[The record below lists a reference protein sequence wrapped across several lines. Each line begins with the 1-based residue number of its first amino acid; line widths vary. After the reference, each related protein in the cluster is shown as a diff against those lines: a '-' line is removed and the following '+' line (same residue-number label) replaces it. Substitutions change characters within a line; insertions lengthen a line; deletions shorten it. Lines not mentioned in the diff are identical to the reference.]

1 MANERC
7 LICGAPILD
16 GGGYHAACLK
26 GLFGCES
33 APSFAYSM
41 SELNELAKRLVL
53 SRVSVPGVQAKL
65 SLHLEKAENSVDRL
79 TLVGL
84 DGNYIL
90 KLPTATYPEL
100 PESEH
105 FAMTL
110 ARLCGIETA
119 VFGLV
124 RMESGALAYITRR
137 VDREDGMKHMVDF
150 CQLTDR
156 RTSRKYYGSHEQIA
170 RTLRRFASAAGVDIV
185 RFFEVV
191 AYSFVIG
198 NSDMHLKN
206 FSLLREHD
214 GTWRLSPAYDL
225 VPVKVVLPND
235 EDDLALTVNGKNRNL
250 RASDFKTAAAT
261 MGLTQ
266 VQYRRIVERIG
277 SSVRKH
283 LDEAVERSFLSD
295 GFADRVRKLIASRLS
310 VLGQT
315 PSTTV

>member
-7 LICGAPILD
+7 LVCGMPIS
-16 GGGYHAACLK
+16 GGGEYHAECAK
-26 GLFGCES
+26 NLFGSEN
-33 APSFAYSM
+33 APSFTYSM
-41 SELNELAKRLVL
+41 AELNELAKRLVL

-65 SLHLEKAENSVDRL
+65 SLHLEKAENSADRL

-90 KLPTATYPEL
+90 KLPTAMYPEL

-119 VFGLV
+119 AYGLV
-124 RMESGALAYITRR
+124 RLESGALAYITRR
-137 VDREDGMKHMVDF
+137 MDREEGVKHMVDF

-170 RTLRRFASAAGVDIV
+170 RTMRRHSSAAGVDVV

-191 AYSFVIG
+191 LFSFVIG
-198 NSDMHLKN
+198 NSDMHMKN

-250 RASDFKTAAAT
+250 KSADFKAAALT
-261 MGLTQ
+261 MGLTE
-266 VQYRRIVERIG
+266 VQYRRIAQRIV
-277 SSVRKH
+277 S
-283 LDEAVERSFLSD
+283 AVGKRIDDAMVRSFLSD
-295 GFADRVRKLIASRLS
+295 GFAGRVRELVASRLS
-310 VLGQT
+310 VL
-315 PSTTV
+315 VC

>member
-7 LICGAPILD
+7 LVCGMPIS
-16 GGGYHAACLK
+16 GGGEYHAECAK
-26 GLFGCES
+26 NLFGSEN
-33 APSFAYSM
+33 APSFTYSM
-41 SELNELAKRLVL
+41 AELNELAKRLVL

-65 SLHLEKAENSVDRL
+65 SLHLEKAENSADRL

-90 KLPTATYPEL
+90 KLPTDMYPEL

-119 VFGLV
+119 AYGLV
-124 RMESGALAYITRR
+124 RLESGALAYITRR
-137 VDREDGMKHMVDF
+137 MDREDGVKHMVDF

-170 RTLRRFASAAGVDIV
+170 RTMRRHSSAAGVDVV

-191 AYSFVIG
+191 LFSFVIG
-198 NSDMHLKN
+198 NSDMHMKN

-250 RASDFKTAAAT
+250 KSADFKAAALT
-261 MGLTQ
+261 MGLTE
-266 VQYRRIVERIG
+266 VQYRRIAQRIV
-277 SSVRKH
+277 S
-283 LDEAVERSFLSD
+283 AVGKRIDDAMVRSFLSD
-295 GFADRVRKLIASRLS
+295 GFAGRVRELVASRLS
-310 VLGQT
+310 VL
-315 PSTTV
+315 VC

>member
-7 LICGAPILD
+7 LVCGMPIS
-16 GGGYHAACLK
+16 GGGEHHAECAK
-26 GLFGCES
+26 NLFGSEN
-33 APSFAYSM
+33 APSFTYSM
-41 SELNELAKRLVL
+41 AELNELAKRLVL

-65 SLHLEKAENSVDRL
+65 SLHLEKAENSADRL

-90 KLPTATYPEL
+90 KLPTAMYPEL

-119 VFGLV
+119 AYGLV
-124 RMESGALAYITRR
+124 RLESGALAYITRR
-137 VDREDGMKHMVDF
+137 MDREDGVKHMVDF

-170 RTLRRFASAAGVDIV
+170 RTMRRHASAAGADVV
-185 RFFEVV
+185 RFFEAVLF
-191 AYSFVIG
+191 SFVIG
-198 NSDMHLKN
+198 NSDMHMKN

-250 RASDFKTAAAT
+250 KSSDFKAAALT
-261 MGLTQ
+261 MGLTE
-266 VQYRRIVERIG
+266 VQYRRIAERVASAVG
-277 SSVRKH
+277 KR
-283 LDEAVERSFLSD
+283 LDEAMVRSFLSD
-295 GFADRVRKLIASRLS
+295 GFAGRVRELVASRLS
-310 VLGQT
+310 VL
-315 PSTTV
+315 VC

>member
-7 LICGAPILD
+7 LVCGMPVLN
-16 GGGYHAACLK
+16 GSEYHAQCAK
-26 GLFGCES
+26 RLFGSET
-33 APSFAYSM
+33 APSFTYSM
-41 SELNELAKRLVL
+41 TELNELAKRLVL

-65 SLHLEKAENSVDRL
+65 SLHLEKTENSVDRL

-90 KLPTATYPEL
+90 KLPAAMYPEL

-119 VFGLV
+119 EFGLV
-124 RMESGALAYITRR
+124 RLESGALAYITRR
-137 VDREDGMKHMVDF
+137 MDREGGVKHMVDF

-156 RTSRKYYGSHEQIA
+156 RTTRKYYGSHEQIA
-170 RTLRRFASAAGVDIV
+170 RTLRRHASAAGADVV

-191 AYSFVIG
+191 LFSFVIG

-250 RASDFKTAAAT
+250 RAADFKSAAAT
-261 MGLTQ
+261 MGLTE
-266 VQYRRIVERIG
+266 VQCRRIAERVASAVG
-277 SSVRKH
+277 KH
-283 LDEAVERSFLSD
+283 LDEAIERSFLSA
-295 GFADRVRKLIASRLS
+295 GFANRVRELVATRRNCCNLS
-310 VLGQT
+310 
-315 PSTTV
+315 PSGV

>member
-1 MANERC
+1 MCKC
-7 LICGAPILD
+7 LYCYKELEEGQVDFHPGCAR
-16 GGGYHAACLK
+16 K
-26 GLFGCES
+26 FFGSET
-33 APSFAYSM
+33 APSFTYSM
-41 SELNELAKRLVL
+41 AELNELAKRLVL

-65 SLHLEKAENSVDRL
+65 SLHLEKAENSADRL

-90 KLPTATYPEL
+90 KLPTTTYPEL

-119 VFGLV
+119 AYGLV
-124 RMESGALAYITRR
+124 RLESGALAYITRR
-137 VDREDGMKHMVDF
+137 MDREEGVKHMVDF

-170 RTLRRFASAAGVDIV
+170 RTMRRHASAAGADVV

-191 AYSFVIG
+191 LFSFVIG
-198 NSDMHLKN
+198 NSDMHMKN

-214 GTWRLSPAYDL
+214 GRWRLSPAYDL

-250 RASDFKTAAAT
+250 KSADFKTAALT
-261 MGLTQ
+261 MGLTE
-266 VQYRRIVERIG
+266 VQYRRIAERIV
-277 SSVRKH
+277 SAVVKR
-283 LDEAVERSFLSD
+283 LDEAIVRSFLSN
-295 GFADRVRKLIASRLS
+295 GFAGRVRELVASRIS
-310 VLGQT
+310 VLKG
-315 PSTTV
+315 